1 MKFKRLLAAG
11 LASMMAV
18 GLLAGCG
25 SGSDSGNNSQQGASN
40 DAGGGGVKRQRIIR
54 RG

>member
-25 SGSDSGNNSQQGASN
+25 SGGDTGSNSQQGSSN
-40 DAGGGGVKRQRIIR
+40 AGGGGFS
-54 RG
+54 G

>member
-11 LASMMAV
+11 LASVMAV

-25 SGSDSGNNSQQGASN
+25 SGGDGGGNDSQQGASN
-40 DAGGGGVKRQRIIR
+40 DGGGSL
-54 RG
+54 